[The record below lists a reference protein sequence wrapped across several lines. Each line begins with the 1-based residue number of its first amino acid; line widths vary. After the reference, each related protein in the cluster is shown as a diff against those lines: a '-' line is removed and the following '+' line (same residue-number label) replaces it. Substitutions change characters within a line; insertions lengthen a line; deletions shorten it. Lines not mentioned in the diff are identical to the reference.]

1 MTEKMTVSVVEAG
14 RILGLSPATSYRLV
28 HEGAIPALRLG
39 RQLRVPIVQ
48 LERLL
53 GKAVT
58 DRNKIN

>member
-28 HEGAIPALRLG
+28 HENVIPALRLG

-48 LERLL
+48 LEKLL
-53 GKAVT
+53 SEKQLPIEI
-58 DRNKIN
+58 K